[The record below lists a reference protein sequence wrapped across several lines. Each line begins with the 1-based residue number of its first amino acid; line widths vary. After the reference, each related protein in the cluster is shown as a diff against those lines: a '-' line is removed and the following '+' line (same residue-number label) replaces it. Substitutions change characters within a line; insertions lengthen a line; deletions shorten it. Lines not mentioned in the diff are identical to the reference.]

1 MDSKRIIGIV
11 LIVIGVTV
19 AVHTIVE
26 PLYHVSSEAHPYSPL
41 WNLLDPLMGAGA
53 RAGADSRLSAYATRQ
68 QRRARRARDL
78 ERLVAT
84 TMFYGFLGVGI
95 LFFWSWFNTMSVSAD
110 FAPGKSE
117 NVSAVVWIIIDT
129 LLPLFLGANRRIPSP
144 ATTRKG
150 ERE

>member
-1 MDSKRIIGIV
+1 MDSKRSIGIV

-41 WNLLDPLMGAGA
+41 WTLLDPLMGLAIVLGLIVGYPRMQRASSAGPDA
-53 RAGADSRLSAYATRQ
+53 PVTW
-68 QRRARRARDL
+68 
-78 ERLVAT
+78 ERLAAT

-95 LFFWSWFNTMSVSAD
+95 LFFWSWFNTMSISAG

-117 NVSAVVWIIIDT
+117 NVSVVVWMIIDT
-129 LLPLFLGANRRIPSP
+129 LLPLFLGATGVSLLRDG
-144 ATTRKG
+144 T
-150 ERE
+150 